1 VDVFVGANYVLSVRN
16 GRRRGFADAQARG
29 ERQPDHLRHGSGFVL
44 YALMD
49 AFVDRY
55 FPIPQSTEDRLE
67 ACEEQILAESTGRA
81 SVEAL

>member
-1 VDVFVGANYVLSVRN
+1 
-16 GRRRGFADAQARG
+16 
-29 ERQPDHLRHGSGFVL
+29 
-44 YALMD
+44 MD